1 MSNYASFQSCPSQ
14 NASVVIDRSRYSGSF
29 ITVSVKP
36 IFSVDATVDFTIPA
50 YFTVDQFHQ
59 MIEQTIRE
67 GRVFADI
74 ERPTFAHAFDIVPVG
89 QSLAPYDSRIILPVE
104 LRAQWQGRSAS
115 EFAPEMDPYS
125 RELMEPYMDGSFYLR
140 YVHFQGVD
148 TQPSAILET
157 STVAAVLEGE
167 ISELVPWQD
176 ESMDAPMTLDE
187 LEDRL

>member
-1 MSNYASFQSCPSQ
+1 MSNYASFQSSPSQ
-14 NASVVIDRSRYSGSF
+14 NASVVIDRTRYSGPF

-67 GRVFADI
+67 GRVFAGI
-74 ERPTFAHAFDIVPVG
+74 ERPTFTHAFDIVPVG
-89 QSLAPYDSRIILPVE
+89 QSLAPYDSRIILPIDI
-104 LRAQWQGRSAS
+104 RAQSAS

-125 RELMEPYMDGSFYLR
+125 RELMEPYMDESFYLR

-157 STVAAVLEGE
+157 STVAAVLEEGE

-176 ESMDAPMTLDE
+176 ESTDAPMTLDE